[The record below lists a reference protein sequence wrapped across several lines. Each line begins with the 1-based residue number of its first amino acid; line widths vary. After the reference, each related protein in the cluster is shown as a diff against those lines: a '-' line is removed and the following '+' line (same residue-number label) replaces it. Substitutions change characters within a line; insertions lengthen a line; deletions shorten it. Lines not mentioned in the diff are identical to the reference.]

1 MPKDDTENPE
11 TGTTTIS
18 AGEGPQPAA
27 AQARPGGPVFDL
39 ADQSTLAYTGIVFS
53 AIVLLVALCVN
64 STFKSHKYFE
74 YGVSVAVIAM
84 FLALVGWGMGKYD
97 LGSDQITK
105 YMNYFLFVWCFTGA
119 CFMTFGGPFTTTG
132 NGYFASCM

>member
-1 MPKDDTENPE
+1 MSKADTENPE
-11 TGTTTIS
+11 TTTSTS
-18 AGEGPQPAA
+18 GEAPQPQ
-27 AQARPGGPVFDL
+27 QARPGSVIDL
-39 ADQSTLAYTGIVFS
+39 ADQSTLAYTGTVFS

-64 STFKSHKYFE
+64 SGFKAHKYFE
-74 YGVSVAVIAM
+74 YGVSVAVVAM
-84 FLALVGWGMGKYD
+84 FFALVGWGMGKYN

-132 NGYFASCM
+132 NGYFASCR